1 MSDKTTNNKM
11 KTKLKIVAASAIVA
25 TGCLMGIS
33 RFQTTECSAIAL
45 ANVEALTDSRVVV
58 EYDKCCAEDAE
69 YLCILNYT
77 GLIQGKSREC

>member
-58 EYDKCCAEDAE
+58 EYDKCCEEDPTYE
-69 YLCILNYT
+69 CILNYT
-77 GLIQGKSREC
+77 GLIKGRPGKC